1 MSVFDIFIIIIILP
15 GLQDRSQDFLLNAA
29 IIPSKREY
37 SGESTRD
44 EVELPLFDFSTIAI
58 ATENFSDQNKL
69 GQGGFGCVY
78 KVLLLLL
85 QLNSQTTVS
94 ILTASKMFVFVQF

>member
-1 MSVFDIFIIIIILP
+1 MSVFDIFIILP

-58 ATENFSDQNKL
+58 ATENFSEQNKL

-78 KVLLLLL
+78 KVL

-94 ILTASKMFVFVQF
+94 IIIASKNL